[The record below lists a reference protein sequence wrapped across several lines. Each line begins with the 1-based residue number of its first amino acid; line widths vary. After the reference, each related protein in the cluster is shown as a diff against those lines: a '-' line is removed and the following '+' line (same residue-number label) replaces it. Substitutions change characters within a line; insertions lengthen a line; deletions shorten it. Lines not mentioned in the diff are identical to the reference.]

1 MFRLLNR
8 QATVTVV
15 ITAQVVRTVQNNSLR
30 NLAIM
35 LQLEL

>member
-1 MFRLLNR
+1 MYRLLNR
-8 QATVTVV
+8 QATVKVV
-15 ITAQVVRTVQNNSLR
+15 ITAQVVRTVQSNSLH